1 MDAPSYPFT
10 AILSLSGGIR
20 MGWEESVL
28 ALVAVA
34 GVALTAIKTFWE
46 MRKDRQTARQM
57 LDVIEGLR
65 KSTERNEKEIETL
78 RIAFENKLTTK
89 SQEDLK
95 KRQLELKA
103 IESQRK
109 NEKDEWRKL
118 VQIAKGIGWFLKR
131 SEED

>member
-1 MDAPSYPFT
+1 
-10 AILSLSGGIR
+10 